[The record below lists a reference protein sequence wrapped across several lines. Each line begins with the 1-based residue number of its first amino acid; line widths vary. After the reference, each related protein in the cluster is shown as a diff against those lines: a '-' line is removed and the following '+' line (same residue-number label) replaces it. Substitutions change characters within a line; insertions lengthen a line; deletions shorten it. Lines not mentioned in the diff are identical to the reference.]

1 MNTPSPESVK
11 NIRRSSLGRMMQQ
24 STMLLMLSIGSL
36 ILLLALIILFHEN
49 ANATEGYR
57 LRTLE
62 RERNQLHLER
72 EVLNMQIAEAQ
83 SLENLSKDS
92 RISIMLTPKKPTYI
106 DPLIVPDNS
115 LPPPIASQ

>member
-1 MNTPSPESVK
+1 MTDRPSDQAPAS
-11 NIRRSSLGRMMQQ
+11 RRSLGRMVQQ

-36 ILLLALIILFHEN
+36 ILLLALVILFHEN

-72 EVLNMQIAEAQ
+72 EVLNMQIAESQ
-83 SLENLSKDS
+83 SLENLGKDPK
-92 RISIMLTPKKPTYI
+92 ISAMAIPKKPTYV
-106 DPLIVPDNS
+106 DPSAPVNP
-115 LPPPIASQ
+115 

>member
-1 MNTPSPESVK
+1 MTSPQTESASPA
-11 NIRRSSLGRMMQQ
+11 RRASLGRMVQQ

-36 ILLLALIILFHEN
+36 ILLLALVILFHEN

-72 EVLNMQIAEAQ
+72 EILNMQIAEAQ
-83 SLENLSKDS
+83 SLENLTKDPK
-92 RISIMLTPKKPTYI
+92 ISAMTMPRKPTYV
-106 DPLIVPDNS
+106 DPLS
-115 LPPPIASQ
+115 PPVMPPQE

>member
-1 MNTPSPESVK
+1 MSDLTSDSATTT
-11 NIRRSSLGRMMQQ
+11 RRSSLGRMVQQ

-72 EVLNMQIAEAQ
+72 EILNMQIAEAQ
-83 SLENLSKDS
+83 SLENLTKDQK
-92 RISIMLTPKKPTYI
+92 ISAMTMPKRPTYV
-106 DPLIVPDNS
+106 DPLAPPDT
-115 LPPPIASQ
+115 PPTE

>member
-1 MNTPSPESVK
+1 MTDRPSDQAPSS
-11 NIRRSSLGRMMQQ
+11 RRSLGRMVQQ

-36 ILLLALIILFHEN
+36 ILLLALVILFHEN

-83 SLENLSKDS
+83 SLENLGKDAK
-92 RISIMLTPKKPTYI
+92 ISVMAIPKKPTYVN
-106 DPLIVPDNS
+106 PGMPQN
-115 LPPPIASQ
+115 P